1 MVVWP
6 TIKVILLW
14 FYILLWFVSLWLLLS
29 LNFTLIFLLWTNLGY
44 FVFFGLLPESGI
56 LQISGNG
63 IISTIFYC
71 SFIRSFLRGFSLR
84 TSLKNR
90 RKFLS
95 LHLLK
100 RKKHQRK
107 NLFQNYLLPKRSHS
121 PPKPRWLI
129 LVIYWWVKEW
139 LYSVIS
145 TLTQSRYL
153 YSVPEYLTYFI
164 LFTW

>member
-1 MVVWP
+1 VP
-6 TIKVILLW
+6 
-14 FYILLWFVSLWLLLS
+14 LWLLLS
-29 LNFTLIFLLWTNLGY
+29 INFTLIFLLWTNLGY
-44 FVFFGLLPESGI
+44 FVFFGLLPELSV

-63 IISTIFYC
+63 IISTIIYC

-84 TSLKNR
+84 TSLKSQ

-100 RKKHQRK
+100 RKKHQWK
-107 NLFQNYLLPKRSHS
+107 NLFQNHLLPKRSH
-121 PPKPRWLI
+121 PLPNPRWLI

-145 TLTQSRYL
+145 TLTQSNYL
-153 YSVPEYLTYFI
+153 YFLNLVTYI
-164 LFTW
+164 QYQSTSHASYYPLDRA